1 VKERTANLNEV
12 PEKCQ
17 KCQKSHR
24 PVIHSECQFCRDI
37 GFQESTLC
45 DLNRAVQDRR
55 QRFVCHAFESMTRP
69 VLSLIKGGR
78 MPYDRQQDKVSPDG
92 LDVLL
97 NSDRFKYQRA
107 LALQK
112 LQRDPDTVYI
122 ELKYHLA
129 WNVAARK
136 PFFSGS
142 SDAFDAV
149 NNEFSACGS
158 PVGGFARLLWLAPD
172 HIHVYV
178 ESDGEKSIEAIVRY
192 LKRISSKALREASGK
207 PAFLQKAALRI
218 WDKAYFS
225 ETLG

>member
-1 VKERTANLNEV
+1 MKERTANLNEV

-55 QRFVCHAFESMTRP
+55 QRFMCHAFEPMTRP
-69 VLSLIKGGR
+69 LLSLIKGGR
-78 MPYDRQQDKVSPDG
+78 VPSGGQQNKGSPDS
-92 LDVLL
+92 LEVLL
-97 NSDRFKYQRA
+97 NSDRLKYQRA
-107 LALQK
+107 LAVQK
-112 LQRDPDTVYI
+112 LQRDPNTVYM

-136 PFFSGS
+136 PVFEGS
-142 SDAFDAV
+142 PGAFDAI
-149 NNEFSACGS
+149 NNKFFTCGS
-158 PVGGFARLLWLAPD
+158 PLGGLARLLWLAPD

-178 ESDGEKSIEAIVRY
+178 ESDGEKSVEAIVRY
-192 LKRISSKALREASGK
+192 LKRISSNALREASAK
-207 PAFLQKAALRI
+207 PAFFLKAALRI

-225 ETLG
+225 ATLG

>member
-1 VKERTANLNEV
+1 VEVRTIKLNES

-17 KCQKSHR
+17 KCQKSYR
-24 PVIHSECQFCRDI
+24 PGVHNECQFCRDI
-37 GFQESTLC
+37 DFQESNLC
-45 DLNRAVQDRR
+45 DLNRALQALR
-55 QRFVCHAFESMTRP
+55 QRFVCHAFEPKIRP
-69 VLSLIKGGR
+69 GLSLVKGGR
-78 MPYDRQQDKVSPDG
+78 MPSDRQQNKVSPDG
-92 LDVLL
+92 CEVLL
-97 NSDRFKYQRA
+97 NSDRVKYQRA

-112 LQRDPDTVYI
+112 LQRDPDRVYM

-129 WNVAARK
+129 WNVASRK
-136 PFFSGS
+136 SIFADSP
-142 SDAFDAV
+142 DAFDAV
-149 NNEFSACGS
+149 NNEFFTCDSQ
-158 PVGGFARLLWLAPD
+158 VGGFARLLWLAPD